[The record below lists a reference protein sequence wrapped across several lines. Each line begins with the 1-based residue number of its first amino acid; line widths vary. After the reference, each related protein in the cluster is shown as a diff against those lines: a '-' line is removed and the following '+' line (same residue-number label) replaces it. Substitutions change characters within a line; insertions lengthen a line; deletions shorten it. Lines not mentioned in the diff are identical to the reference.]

1 MGGDVGSLQD
11 KLTGGKGL
19 YGAGI
24 VHTDLKQDNILFDT
38 ELTQDDIEA
47 LAEADPSQYHP
58 LAEPSWDCT
67 VQAAV
72 SQHSIFNHYHHSPSM
87 RL

>member
-1 MGGDVGSLQD
+1 MGGDVRSLQD

-24 VHTDLKQDNILFDT
+24 VHTDRKQDNILFDT

-47 LAEADPSQYHP
+47 LVEADPSRYVP
-58 LAEPSWDCT
+58 PTRAELAQLGLHLARPRERVNCCELCAIS
-67 VQAAV
+67 
-72 SQHSIFNHYHHSPSM
+72 S
-87 RL
+87 